1 MMASVVEMED
11 VAAQRKLLDHMVLE
25 FRNIS
30 YKGVVKGD
38 KRKTILENVSGRFS
52 PGRLVAI
59 LGPSGAGKSS
69 LLNILSGF
77 K

>member
-1 MMASVVEMED
+1 MASVVELEE
-11 VAAQRKLLDHMVLE
+11 VGEQRKLLDQMILE
-25 FRNIS
+25 FRNIC

-38 KRKTILENVSGRFS
+38 KRKTILENISGRFT
-52 PGRLVAI
+52 PGRLVAV

>member
-1 MMASVVEMED
+1 MSSVVELED
-11 VAAQRKLLDHMVLE
+11 VGEQRKLLDHMVLE

-30 YKGVVKGD
+30 FKGVLKGD
-38 KRKTILENVSGRFS
+38 KRRTILENVSGRFT
-52 PGRLVAI
+52 PGRLVAV